1 MGCSMSKRPHTIA
14 HVDDSVKV
22 MLSHESKVA
31 HKKGVATSS
40 TYIPRAEHPLF
51 ANPQQQPNNHHTT
64 ETTTSIDVGTNPST
78 VP

>member
-1 MGCSMSKRPHTIA
+1 MSKRPHTIA

-51 ANPQQQPNNHHTT
+51 ANPHQQQPNNNHTT
-64 ETTTSIDVGTNPST
+64 ETTTIDVGTNTST